1 MQYTCVTVH
10 LTNKDKNLKGT
21 DSISNRVKSA
31 VEVLNDCGCKP
42 SRVIEHMYSERLTE
56 IELEYHFEDLSGD
69 EAESKLCNE
78 LKCFE
83 HSLSEMFLVVSN
95 ITSKIY
101 RM

>member
-10 LTNKDKNLKGT
+10 LANKDKNLKGT
-21 DSISNRVKSA
+21 DSISNRAKGA
-31 VEVLNDCGCKP
+31 VEVLNGCGCKP
-42 SRVIEHMYSERLTE
+42 SRVIEHTYNERLTALE
-56 IELEYHFEDLSGD
+56 VEYHFENMDAG
-69 EAESKLCNE
+69 EAENELCNV

-83 HSLSEMFLVVSN
+83 HLLGELLLSISD